1 MSSIDTYLLS
11 AHEKNICI
19 DFNGNLGFA
28 WLDFV

>member
-19 DFNGNLGFA
+19 DFSGTLGFA